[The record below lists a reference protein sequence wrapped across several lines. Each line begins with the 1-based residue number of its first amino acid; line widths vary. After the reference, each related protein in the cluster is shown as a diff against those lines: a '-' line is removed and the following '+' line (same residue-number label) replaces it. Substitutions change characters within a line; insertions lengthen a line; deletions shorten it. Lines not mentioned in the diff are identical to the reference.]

1 MNEESSRP
9 PAENVYRSAFVG
21 CGPRARWHA
30 LAYQGIA
37 NMVIASA
44 CDIDDQRRAV
54 FADEFR
60 IPRTYGDFREM
71 LREERPDVM
80 HLVTQPSVRTE
91 PIQAA
96 AEMGVQA
103 IVVEKPVTLWPS
115 EMAKLRDIERETGCK
130 IVVNHQRRYFPQY
143 PALREVLRS
152 GQLGAVQFVRASAH
166 GPILAMGPHLMDL
179 VLYLLDDQ
187 TPTSVWATAEG
198 REGYDWS
205 HAAPNDVLA
214 RYVFPGER
222 HVWLECSPSSLG
234 TPGVTEYWMH
244 LHLDLWCSRGRAWIA
259 QVGTWGYQASGMAEP
274 YSAPSNWY
282 DDHLAGQRAFTQAV
296 ADWLDDPERAHECRL
311 EVAERGFRALTGAL
325 HSALV
330 RHRIDLPA
338 DVTDSDLRALRDAL
352 SR

>member
-1 MNEESSRP
+1 MNEQSSSLV
-9 PAENVYRSAFVG
+9 AGKGYRSSFVG

-37 NMVIASA
+37 NMAITSA
-44 CDIDDQRRAV
+44 CDIDDQRREA
-54 FADEFR
+54 FAEEFR
-60 IPRTYGDFREM
+60 IPRTYSDFRGM

-91 PIQAA
+91 PIETA
-96 AEMGVQA
+96 AEMGVRA
-103 IVVEKPVTLWPS
+103 IIVEKPVTLWPS
-115 EMAKLRDIERETGCK
+115 EMAKLLAIERKTGCK

-143 PALREVLRS
+143 SALREVLHS
-152 GQLGAVQFVRASAH
+152 GKLGTVQFIRASAH
-166 GPILAMGPHLMDL
+166 GPILAMGPHLIDL
-179 VLYLLDDQ
+179 VLYLLGVHA
-187 TPTSVWATAEG
+187 PVSVWATAEG
-198 REGYDWS
+198 RAGYDWS

-214 RYVFPGER
+214 RYVFPDER

-244 LHLDLWCSRGRAWIA
+244 LHLDLWCTQGRAWIA
-259 QVGTWGYQASGMAEP
+259 QVGTCGYQASGMAEP
-274 YSAPSNWY
+274 WSGPSTWY
-282 DDHLAGQRAFTQAV
+282 EDHLAGQRAFTQAV
-296 ADWLDDPERAHECRL
+296 ADRLDDHNRAHECRL

-325 HSALV
+325 YSALV

-338 DVTDSDLRALRDAL
+338 DVTDTDLRAQRDAL